1 MLLVTDSCVENLFS
15 TLKDN
20 GFQENTLFV
29 FSADSEGLSTLYP
42 DPPTHPSLTLFI
54 FVDLFIFVSQR
65 SCFWMLTSLS
75 LSLSHP
81 SLSLRSPFP
90 ALALVRGLVIP
101 RRRRCQHAGWLQH
114 AAPRYGNDDI
124 ISPKSAAP
132 CHTPH
137 TPRAMLDP
145 YLVPILIGC

>member
-75 LSLSHP
+75 LSLSLTP
-81 SLSLRSPFP
+81 LSLFALPFP
-90 ALALVRGLVIP
+90 LSHWFAV
-101 RRRRCQHAGWLQH
+101 
-114 AAPRYGNDDI
+114 
-124 ISPKSAAP
+124 S
-132 CHTPH
+132 
-137 TPRAMLDP
+137 
-145 YLVPILIGC
+145 